1 MKVLLVEDY
10 HDTRRL
16 MRMFLEQQG
25 CVVVAAIAEVVA
37 QTPEVDETDKA
48 AACRRAGRSERIRQG
63 GQAARAANHCTV

>member
-25 CVVVAAIAEVVA
+25 CVVVAAIAEIVA
-37 QTPEVDETDKA
+37 QTPGVD
-48 AACRRAGRSERIRQG
+48 GQVG
-63 GQAARAANHCTV
+63 GVKKGGEK